1 MWGCECIFFFKSQ
14 SVPSL
19 RVAERQAPLC
29 QVRDRPPPSKLGLPE
44 GAGPRITG
52 SSHAVRE
59 GPARGDRPTGPD
71 PHERSPAAG
80 AAMLTHAAALA
91 RKAWPRGP
99 FCAPSQARRGD
110 ASIRPRRAR
119 PLLKPG
125 LGRGP
130 GRRGRAGSAPAHS
143 AHSATLP
150 DRFRSPLA
158 EAPAGSRT
166 DSPYPLPL
174 RLSAPSS

>member
-1 MWGCECIFFFKSQ
+1 MHFFFKSQ
-14 SVPSL
+14 SVLSL

-29 QVRDRPPPSKLGLPE
+29 QVRDRPPPSKLGFPE
-44 GAGPRITG
+44 GAGQPITG

-71 PHERSPAAG
+71 PHARSPAAG

-91 RKAWPRGP
+91 GKAWPRGP
-99 FCAPSQARRGD
+99 FCAPTQARRGD

-119 PLLKPG
+119 PLLTPG

-130 GRRGRAGSAPAHS
+130 RAGSAPAHS
-143 AHSATLP
+143 AHSATLQG
-150 DRFRSPLA
+150 RFRSPLA